1 MTMNSR
7 QKLIEVERRLSHRP
21 RYKAIFLENKM
32 RVSDTVKFYFADF
45 VWKNVGEY
53 TQIDRVPISVSE
65 WLNGSFS
72 WYSLWCWW
80 VFLLYQLSYLQRVGR
95 QCCQT
100 PKTETPTLPEILFS
114 KGYQVSVVKNIFR
127 PKVLFSQKFLGK
139 CPKSEYGRWGSLNL
153 ENFHSKKI
161 VRVCGRSHFTDKT
174 WCANQ
179 KAFELCQPL
188 YTQRKGPH
196 SQFLLCL
203 FCYMNLQFVP

>member
-1 MTMNSR
+1 MTMISR

-21 RYKAIFLENKM
+21 RNKAIFLENKM

-65 WLNGSFS
+65 WLNGSFF

-95 QCCQT
+95 QCFQT

-114 KGYQVSVVKNIFR
+114 KGVPGICGKKHFSAKSSFF
-127 PKVLFSQKFLGK
+127 PKVLRKMSKKRVWQVGVPQSWKFSQQKN
-139 CPKSEYGRWGSLNL
+139 CPCMW
-153 ENFHSKKI
+153 
-161 VRVCGRSHFTDKT
+161 
-174 WCANQ
+174 
-179 KAFELCQPL
+179 
-188 YTQRKGPH
+188 
-196 SQFLLCL
+196 
-203 FCYMNLQFVP
+203 